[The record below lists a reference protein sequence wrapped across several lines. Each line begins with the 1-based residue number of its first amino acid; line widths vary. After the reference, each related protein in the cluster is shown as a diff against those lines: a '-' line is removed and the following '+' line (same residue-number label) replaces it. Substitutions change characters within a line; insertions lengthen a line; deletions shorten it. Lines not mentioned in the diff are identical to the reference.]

1 MHEIADNSKGGD
13 TDASQDDTIRDLM
26 SARWERAPP
35 RHARAAAA
43 GSQDKPLS
51 SEPLGMLLMHTA
63 GSDGWKMDTLLWLN
77 RVFLLRPMF
86 VQIRENN
93 KNVYS
98 AYMTRP
104 KYFNLYHLPPYSISD
119 ISGHHI
125 GFAGSVHAHTPK
137 DRTRQQQITARNS
150 RLPHSGLVHTKTD
163 IWIPQ
168 KKIPCSNRAS
178 DCDILMKIF
187 RLFFKPSVL
196 QQREILVFTIALTLI
211 IGPRLRSNL
220 IRIFKAAWRH
230 EGRNLWDF
238 LNENRR
244 RTIEIKTDWKAPVA
258 GSGFLSDPLGLA
270 SPILLVR
277 REHARK
283 LIKSHIQYAGTH
295 FTGNELLLYL
305 YQRNTNSLRFY
316 FPFILIFCVMD
327 KHTRWFARVNDAY
340 TWQHTEDRQA
350 WFHW

>member
-1 MHEIADNSKGGD
+1 
-13 TDASQDDTIRDLM
+13 
-26 SARWERAPP
+26 
-35 RHARAAAA
+35 
-43 GSQDKPLS
+43 
-51 SEPLGMLLMHTA
+51 MLLMHTA

-104 KYFNLYHLPPYSISD
+104 KYFNIYHLPPTLFLISVD
-119 ISGHHI
+119 TIL
-125 GFAGSVHAHTPK
+125 VLLVPCTNTPK

-150 RLPHSGLVHTKTD
+150 RLPHSQVWSTRKQTFGFHR
-163 IWIPQ
+163 
-168 KKIPCSNRAS
+168 KKYHVPTE
-178 DCDILMKIF
+178 LLTVTVWWKF
-187 RLFFKPSVL
+187 FGFFFKPSVL